1 MANKFFVSTSFD
13 YFVKNEKILD
23 LLKHQSIGR
32 IVIKIKFSIQI
43 LYQEFIEVKEAVK
56 MLNYVSISLK
66 LVSL

>member
-32 IVIKIKFSIQI
+32 IVIKIKCNVWI
-43 LYQEFIEVKEAVK
+43 LYQEFTEVKEVGK
-56 MLNYVSISLK
+56 MPHYVSISLK
-66 LVSL
+66 IC

>member
-56 MLNYVSISLK
+56 MFHYVSIPIK
-66 LVSL
+66 TINI